1 MSYNIYTTSSFEKE
15 LKNLSKKYRSIKE
28 DILSLS
34 KSLKN
39 NPLQGISLGKDCYK
53 VRMAITSKNTGK
65 SSGARVITCVKIVN
79 KNIYLLSIFDKSEKE
94 NISDEG
100 LTKIIKSSELI

>member
-15 LKNLSKKYRSIKE
+15 LKNLSKKYRSIKD

-39 NPLQGISLGKDCYK
+39 NPLQGIPLGKDCYK
-53 VRMAITSKNTGK
+53 VRMAISSKNSGK
-65 SSGARVITCVKIVN
+65 SGGARVITCVKIINQNV
-79 KNIYLLSIFDKSEKE
+79 YLVSIFDKSEKE
-94 NISDEG
+94 NISDDE